1 MHEFEVKIFTDI
13 ALAVSDLC
21 DYIEIEKSKRILSER
36 ITDLFVKYRTINSDS
51 RVFFEVENMDYNNN
65 LKICYFKY
73 LEAGNLMCVVNNK
86 ILNLALNELSKDEI
100 ASIII
105 HEIIHVA
112 YSKTKTIANE
122 IMING
127 GGYIPTIEELRG
139 MSGLPNLEGGH
150 VVLNLFKSELD
161 FLSDY
166 RMYEL
171 EEFDLEGAQQR
182 NDVLYYLFFKMQLH
196 TPHNNGVGKLAAMLG
211 ADTYAEEKFWDEVKK
226 IALSKLQDFNKF
238 ITMKCD
244 TNKKLIDLLS
254 MEKANTSI
262 ILYQNYIDKGINALS
277 GNGLWTNSSAVNTI
291 IRNNSEVPVNESY
304 LLFDKPRVVL
314 SENFIKHIF
323 EKKDNIKSIMMNF
336 DEHIATLTVD
346 IDDIRSKEDKYSLI
360 DEISKYV
367 RLITSKITEYSDL
380 SLAEKNYNQRKKYEE
395 ILELLKG
402 YLKTYMD
409 MRETVVKKKI
419 QPKTYGLYVE
429 YPEGYED

>member
-1 MHEFEVKIFTDI
+1 MHEFEIKIFKDI

-21 DYIEIEKSKRILSER
+21 DYIEIEKSKKILSDR
-36 ITDLFVKYRTINSDS
+36 LTDLFVTYKTINSDA

-65 LKICYFKY
+65 LKLCYFKY
-73 LEAGNLMCVVNNK
+73 LDAGQLMCVVNNK

-100 ASIII
+100 ASIMI

-112 YSKTKTIANE
+112 YNKTKAIAND

-127 GGYIPTIEELRG
+127 GGYIPTIEEFRG

-150 VVLNLFKSELD
+150 VVLNLFKSEVD

-182 NDVLYYLFFKMQLH
+182 NEVLYYLFFKMGLH
-196 TPHNNGVGKLAAMLG
+196 TAHNDGVGKLAAILG
-211 ADTYAEEKFWDEVKK
+211 ADTYPEEKFWDEVKK
-226 IALSKLQDFNKF
+226 LVLAKLQDFNKF
-238 ITMKCD
+238 ITIKCD
-244 TNKKLIDLLS
+244 TNKQLIDMLS

-262 ILYQNYIDKGINALS
+262 IIYQNYLDRGITALR

-304 LLFDKPRVVL
+304 LLFDKPRIVL
-314 SENFIKHIF
+314 SENFISKLF
-323 EKKDNIKSIMMNF
+323 EKKDNIKNIMLNF
-336 DEHIATLTVD
+336 DEAIANISID
-346 IDDIRSKEDKYSLI
+346 IDNIRSKEDKYSLI

-409 MRETVVKKKI
+409 MREIVVKKKI
-419 QPKTYGLYVE
+419 QPKTYGLYIE